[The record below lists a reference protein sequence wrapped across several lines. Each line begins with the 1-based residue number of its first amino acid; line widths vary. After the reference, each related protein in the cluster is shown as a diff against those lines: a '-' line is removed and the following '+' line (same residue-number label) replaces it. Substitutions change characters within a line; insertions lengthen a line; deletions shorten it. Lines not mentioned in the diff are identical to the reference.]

1 MSEQQLHLIHDV
13 LDKMV
18 LDRNKH
24 RLGRVD
30 NLVLQVATDAPPR
43 VVYMEMGGAALL
55 NRLGRIGQRVA
66 TWIGQRG
73 RATPRLPY
81 RVGWDLVRQIGP
93 AFVVIDTNVETSR
106 TTAWERWL
114 AMQIVSRLGG

>member
-1 MSEQQLHLIHDV
+1 MSEELHLIHDV

-30 NLVLQVATDAPPR
+30 NLVLQVEPGSPPR
-43 VVYMEMGGAALL
+43 VVYMEMGGAALF
-55 NRLGRIGQRVA
+55 NRLGGVGHRIA
-66 TWIGQRG
+66 MWIGRRG
-73 RATPRLPY
+73 RKTPRLPY

-93 AFVVIDTNVETSR
+93 AFVVIDTDVETSR
-106 TTAWERWL
+106 TTAWDRWL
-114 AMQIVSRLGG
+114 ATHIVSKLGG